1 MIKSFKDRET
11 EKLFNT
17 GKSRKYNNFL
27 SVALRK
33 LDMIYA
39 AVILSDLRIPPA
51 NRLEALKGDR
61 IGQHSIRINDQ
72 YRICFIWSD
81 GAENVEIIDYHWE
94 RGEKMTRIKTHP
106 GEILKEEFLIPFGVS
121 ARQLALAIDIPANRL
136 TEIIRGNR
144 GITADTA
151 LRLSR
156 IFGTTAEF
164 WMNLQMGYDLSV
176 TAKAEAQELKK
187 IKAIAA

>member
-1 MIKSFKDRET
+1 
-11 EKLFNT
+11 
-17 GKSRKYNNFL
+17 
-27 SVALRK
+27 
-33 LDMIYA
+33 
-39 AVILSDLRIPPA
+39 
-51 NRLEALKGDR
+51 
-61 IGQHSIRINDQ
+61 
-72 YRICFIWSD
+72 
-81 GAENVEIIDYHWE
+81 
-94 RGEKMTRIKTHP
+94 MTRIKTHP

>member
-1 MIKSFKDRET
+1 
-11 EKLFNT
+11 
-17 GKSRKYNNFL
+17 
-27 SVALRK
+27 
-33 LDMIYA
+33 
-39 AVILSDLRIPPA
+39 
-51 NRLEALKGDR
+51 
-61 IGQHSIRINDQ
+61 
-72 YRICFIWSD
+72 
-81 GAENVEIIDYHWE
+81 
-94 RGEKMTRIKTHP
+94 MTRIKTHP

-187 IKAIAA
+187 IKTIAA

>member
-1 MIKSFKDRET
+1 
-11 EKLFNT
+11 
-17 GKSRKYNNFL
+17 
-27 SVALRK
+27 
-33 LDMIYA
+33 
-39 AVILSDLRIPPA
+39 
-51 NRLEALKGDR
+51 
-61 IGQHSIRINDQ
+61 
-72 YRICFIWSD
+72 
-81 GAENVEIIDYHWE
+81 
-94 RGEKMTRIKTHP
+94 MTRIKTHP

-144 GITADTA
+144 GVTADTA

-187 IKAIAA
+187 IKTIAA

>member
-1 MIKSFKDRET
+1 
-11 EKLFNT
+11 
-17 GKSRKYNNFL
+17 
-27 SVALRK
+27 
-33 LDMIYA
+33 
-39 AVILSDLRIPPA
+39 
-51 NRLEALKGDR
+51 
-61 IGQHSIRINDQ
+61 
-72 YRICFIWSD
+72 
-81 GAENVEIIDYHWE
+81 
-94 RGEKMTRIKTHP
+94 MTRIKTHP

-121 ARQLALAIDIPANRL
+121 ARQLVLAIDIPANRL

-187 IKAIAA
+187 IKTIAA

>member
-1 MIKSFKDRET
+1 
-11 EKLFNT
+11 
-17 GKSRKYNNFL
+17 
-27 SVALRK
+27 
-33 LDMIYA
+33 
-39 AVILSDLRIPPA
+39 
-51 NRLEALKGDR
+51 
-61 IGQHSIRINDQ
+61 
-72 YRICFIWSD
+72 
-81 GAENVEIIDYHWE
+81 
-94 RGEKMTRIKTHP
+94 MTRIKTHP
-106 GEILKEEFLIPFGVS
+106 GEILKEEFLVPFGVS

-176 TAKAEAQELKK
+176 TAKAEARELKK

>member
-1 MIKSFKDRET
+1 
-11 EKLFNT
+11 
-17 GKSRKYNNFL
+17 
-27 SVALRK
+27 
-33 LDMIYA
+33 
-39 AVILSDLRIPPA
+39 
-51 NRLEALKGDR
+51 
-61 IGQHSIRINDQ
+61 
-72 YRICFIWSD
+72 
-81 GAENVEIIDYHWE
+81 
-94 RGEKMTRIKTHP
+94 MTRIKTHP

-121 ARQLALAIDIPANRL
+121 ARQLVLAIDIPANRL

-151 LRLSR
+151 LRLPR

-187 IKAIAA
+187 IKTIAA

>member
-1 MIKSFKDRET
+1 
-11 EKLFNT
+11 
-17 GKSRKYNNFL
+17 
-27 SVALRK
+27 
-33 LDMIYA
+33 
-39 AVILSDLRIPPA
+39 
-51 NRLEALKGDR
+51 
-61 IGQHSIRINDQ
+61 
-72 YRICFIWSD
+72 
-81 GAENVEIIDYHWE
+81 
-94 RGEKMTRIKTHP
+94 MTRIKTHP
-106 GEILKEEFLIPFGVS
+106 GKILKEEFLIPFGVS

-176 TAKAEAQELKK
+176 TAKAEARELKK
-187 IKAIAA
+187 IKTIAA

>member
-17 GKSRKYNNFL
+17 GKSRKYSNLL

-33 LDMIYA
+33 LDMIDA

-51 NRLEALKGDR
+51 NRLEPLKGDR

-81 GAENVEIIDYHWE
+81 GAENVEIVDYH
-94 RGEKMTRIKTHP
+94 
-106 GEILKEEFLIPFGVS
+106 
-121 ARQLALAIDIPANRL
+121 
-136 TEIIRGNR
+136 
-144 GITADTA
+144 
-151 LRLSR
+151 
-156 IFGTTAEF
+156 
-164 WMNLQMGYDLSV
+164 
-176 TAKAEAQELKK
+176 
-187 IKAIAA
+187 

>member
-1 MIKSFKDRET
+1 
-11 EKLFNT
+11 
-17 GKSRKYNNFL
+17 
-27 SVALRK
+27 
-33 LDMIYA
+33 
-39 AVILSDLRIPPA
+39 
-51 NRLEALKGDR
+51 
-61 IGQHSIRINDQ
+61 
-72 YRICFIWSD
+72 
-81 GAENVEIIDYHWE
+81 
-94 RGEKMTRIKTHP
+94 MTRIKTHP

-121 ARQLALAIDIPANRL
+121 ARQLARAIDIPANRL

-176 TAKAEAQELKK
+176 TAKAEVQELKK